1 MSAPALKNPERP
13 LVRMMTRAS
22 SLNRSSS
29 RATSISAIISRSYVL
44 AFPLAI
50 SMIPTWSSTR
60 VRMNLPS
67 MESPRDVGAAELGS
81 PDKGYGGLRGPAAG
95 TGQYLVDRAV
105 RKADV
110 HPAREPEEQS
120 GLDDPRDP
128 PELLLQGGR
137 IVDGTGGREVED
149 LVAVVREPRG
159 PVGRGPGERDDL
171 DRDRGP
177 GAEPGDQLRVVD
189 EDEHLLREPSEHLL
203 PEQGP
208 AAALGH
214 GEVGIDLV
222 GAVEHDIELVVLAE
236 GPDREA
242 EAHRELR
249 GGERAADAVEP
260 PLREPLREG
269 PDRIRRRRAGA
280 QGHGGAGMDA
290 PDGGPGR
297 QVLLPGELLGGTHR
311 GHGAV
316 LPDNPSPGRPKPTSP
331 RPASGAPVSPPMPA
345 GVRPVVLSVGGSVLA
360 TGADDAPYY

>member
-13 LVRMMTRAS
+13 LVRMITRAS

-67 MESPRDVGAAELGS
+67 MESPRDVGAAELRS

-159 PVGRGPGERDDL
+159 PVGGGPEHARDPPLLQMLRHRGPGERDDL

-249 GGERAADAVEP
+249 GGERA
-260 PLREPLREG
+260 
-269 PDRIRRRRAGA
+269 GA

-331 RPASGAPVSPPMPA
+331 
-345 GVRPVVLSVGGSVLA
+345 
-360 TGADDAPYY
+360 

>member
-1 MSAPALKNPERP
+1 MGPSSSFSCGSLPSVSLEDGLALLDEGGDAFLRIVRHEQPVLELAFQGEARGEGFLDPFHHGTLDQAHRARRAVGEGLRVGHQVLGERLLRVDVVHEADGERLLRGEEPAGDHEVQGPARADEPGEPLGATGAGQDAEGHLGETDLAGARRHHPEVAREGDLEPAAHAVAVDAGDDDLRGAGELVQRLLAVEAEHRLVIGLGALQHLDVRAALKNPERP

-44 AFPLAI
+44 AFPLAN

-149 LVAVVREPRG
+149 LVAV
-159 PVGRGPGERDDL
+159 
-171 DRDRGP
+171 
-177 GAEPGDQLRVVD
+177 
-189 EDEHLLREPSEHLL
+189 
-203 PEQGP
+203 
-208 AAALGH
+208 
-214 GEVGIDLV
+214 
-222 GAVEHDIELVVLAE
+222 
-236 GPDREA
+236 
-242 EAHRELR
+242 
-249 GGERAADAVEP
+249 
-260 PLREPLREG
+260 
-269 PDRIRRRRAGA
+269 
-280 QGHGGAGMDA
+280 
-290 PDGGPGR
+290 
-297 QVLLPGELLGGTHR
+297 
-311 GHGAV
+311 
-316 LPDNPSPGRPKPTSP
+316 
-331 RPASGAPVSPPMPA
+331 
-345 GVRPVVLSVGGSVLA
+345 
-360 TGADDAPYY
+360 